1 MRELDASDAPHAS
14 SDIEYRAYARDEN
27 TKRFKILLVDDDPAF
42 IETLSENLDH
52 EGYAPSHHPDSATAL
67 KWLLDGGRCDAILLD
82 WYMPDVTGA
91 AFLKSIRD
99 AGIDT
104 PVIVLTGVNKEVVE
118 DAALGC
124 GAVDFIDKSRRLSIL
139 LKRMRL
145 IVTGPKQ
152 EEAPIEALE
161 VGELTHYPETCRARW
176 QDQEVGLTICEFRIV
191 QKLASRRGVAFAYRD
206 IYDVVHGEGFWAG
219 DGDDGFRINVRSL
232 IKRIRQKFRAI
243 DPDFELIENHPGY
256 GYRWRE
262 HDAQTV
268 AIPPSPAR
276 NPGEET
282 LSDWAPYS
290 LG

>member
-1 MRELDASDAPHAS
+1 M
-14 SDIEYRAYARDEN
+14 
-27 TKRFKILLVDDDPAF
+27 LLVDDDPAF
-42 IETLSENLDH
+42 IEALSENLDH
-52 EGYAPSHHPDSATAL
+52 EGYTPIHHPDSATAL
-67 KWLLDGGRCDAILLD
+67 EWLLDGGRCDVILLD
-82 WYMPDVTGA
+82 WYMPDVTGI
-91 AFLKSIRD
+91 AFLKRVRD
-99 AGIDT
+99 AGINT

-145 IVTGPKQ
+145 IVTGSKQ

-161 VGELTHYPETCRARW
+161 VGELTLYPETCRARW

-191 QKLASRRGVAFAYRD
+191 QKLASRRGVDFTYRD

-243 DPDFELIENHPGY
+243 DPEFELIENYPGY

-262 HDAQTV
+262 
-268 AIPPSPAR
+268 
-276 NPGEET
+276 
-282 LSDWAPYS
+282 SD
-290 LG
+290 